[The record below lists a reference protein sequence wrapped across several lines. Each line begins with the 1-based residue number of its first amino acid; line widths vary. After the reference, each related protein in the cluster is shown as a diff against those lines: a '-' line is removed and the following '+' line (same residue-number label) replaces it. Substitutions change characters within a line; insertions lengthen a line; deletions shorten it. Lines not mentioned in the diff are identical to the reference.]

1 MTFYP
6 DDLTESEADALYLNE
21 SANLSDLD
29 NVATARTNL
38 GLVAGGA
45 GDIWVKR
52 AGDPMTGDLVP
63 ADNVDISLGGTA
75 DLRWDTTD
83 ANANFAK
90 LNLPAG
96 GAVDV
101 PVFAMGVGLNGVD
114 LGLFNG
120 TTQTTFVVVNSTD
133 TTEYTTLSYN
143 PTSGFGGTGGQAEW
157 SSTGDAFI
165 TLGGSLALTAGFIV
179 RPATGLDK
187 NMRVSYRAGGTAT
200 QCRFEFGE
208 QGISTAFF
216 FTEGA
221 FDQSG
226 WGLTAQVGRQMIIS
240 DSANWSNSR
249 DLDIPVQ
256 SDPIFVVTSALNWN
270 TDHGETV
277 AMNHYLLAR
286 GSVTNTTPENS
297 TFAMETDRVMKDWEF
312 HNVNAYQNAS
322 NTTHKD
328 GNDWYFYGS
337 DGNILHTGAANGGDF
352 IFTPGLG
359 DDGEAGRAGAFSI
372 DGAYRVITTDVNA
385 ANYTVLSTDHY
396 LQVRRTATGACAL
409 TLPAIS
415 RVRDGFVLWIE
426 DSGNNA
432 GANNITVNTTGGD
445 TIEFAA
451 SPAVIN
457 TNGTVWRLQ
466 ANLTG
471 TNWKIT

>member
-1 MTFYP
+1 MRYRIYIPPIGLGTL
-6 DDLTESEADALYLNE
+6 DDRYVNVSGD
-21 SANLSDLD
+21 LS
-29 NVATARTNL
+29 
-38 GLVAGGA
+38 
-45 GDIWVKR
+45 
-52 AGDPMTGDLVP
+52 TGDQVM
-63 ADNVDISLGGTA
+63 ADNVSVGLGGTQVSPTA
-75 DLRWDTTD
+75 RLVWDTAD
-83 ANANFAK
+83 ANANFLK
-90 LNLPAG
+90 LNLPTPGATDLAG
-96 GAVDV
+96 V
-101 PVFAMGVGLNGVD
+101 MLGVGINGVD

-120 TTQTTFVVVNSTD
+120 VTQTFLGGFNASD
-133 TTEYTTLSYN
+133 NAEYWYHTYN
-143 PTSGFGGTGGQAEW
+143 PNSGFGGSGGQAEW
-157 SSTGDAFI
+157 ISSGDVFI
-165 TLGGSLALTAGFIV
+165 VVGGSLAGTSGLIV
-179 RPATGLDK
+179 RPPAGVDK
-187 NMRVSYRAGGTAT
+187 NMRVSFRAGGTAT

-240 DSANWSNSR
+240 DSGNWSNSR

-256 SDPIFVVTSALNWN
+256 TDPLFVVTSALNWN

-277 AMNHYLLAR
+277 AVNHYLFAR
-286 GSVTNTTPENS
+286 GSIDNTTPKNS
-297 TFAMETDRVMKDWEF
+297 TFAMETDRAMKDWVMQ
-312 HNVNAYQNAS
+312 NVNAYQNAS
-322 NTTHKD
+322 NTTNKN

-359 DDGEAGRAGAFSI
+359 DDGEAGRAGAFSV
-372 DGAYRVITTDVNA
+372 DGAVRVITTDVNTA
-385 ANYTVLSTDHY
+385 TYTVASNDHY
-396 LQVRRTATGACAL
+396 LQVRRTATGACTL

-432 GANNITVNTTGGD
+432 GVNNITVNTTGGD